1 MTTMQPQYE
10 SHSYAYPSYEE
21 EASLGC
27 EMAMPSNDYGA
38 VGESYGCEMAMPS
51 YDYGAVG
58 ESYGYEM
65 AMPEKLEYAMAML
78 EDQGCKMDGLSEE
91 LCD

>member
-1 MTTMQPQYE
+1 MQPQYE

-38 VGESYGCEMAMPS
+38 VGESYGCEMAMP
-51 YDYGAVG
+51 
-58 ESYGYEM
+58 
-65 AMPEKLEYAMAML
+65 EKPEYAMAML
-78 EDQGCKMDGLSEE
+78 EDQGCEMDGLSE
-91 LCD
+91 

>member
-10 SHSYAYPSYEE
+10 SHSYAYSSYKE
-21 EASLGC
+21 EASL
-27 EMAMPSNDYGA
+27 
-38 VGESYGCEMAMPS
+38 GCEMAMPS